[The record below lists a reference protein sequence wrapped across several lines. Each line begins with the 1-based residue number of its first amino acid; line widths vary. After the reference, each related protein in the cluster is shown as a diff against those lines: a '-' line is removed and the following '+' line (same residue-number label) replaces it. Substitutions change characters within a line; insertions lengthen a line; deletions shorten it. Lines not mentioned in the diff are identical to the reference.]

1 METKKPRFS
10 TVAEMLKFN
19 IWCLKSQPKLKKQK
33 KIFLVIVVMSEKKRI
48 FAIWLNNK
56 NIDDMKVKE
65 LVEKLNLKVLCGE
78 SGLDRDI
85 DGCYVSDLLSD
96 VMGNAEMGNVW
107 VTLQTHK
114 NVMAIASLKELA
126 CVILVKGLTA
136 SEDTVEQSNEEGIP
150 FLSTDMQTYETVGK
164 IYQLLNQ

>member
-1 METKKPRFS
+1 
-10 TVAEMLKFN
+10 
-19 IWCLKSQPKLKKQK
+19 
-33 KIFLVIVVMSEKKRI
+33 
-48 FAIWLNNK
+48 
-56 NIDDMKVKE
+56 MKVKE
-65 LVEKLNLKVLCGE
+65 LVEKLNLKVLSGE

-85 DGCYVSDLLSD
+85 DGCYVSELLSD

-136 SEDTVEQSNEEGIP
+136 SEDTMEQSNEEGIP
-150 FLSTDMQTYETVGK
+150 FLSTEMQTYETVGK
-164 IYQLLNQ
+164 IYQLLNC

>member
-1 METKKPRFS
+1 
-10 TVAEMLKFN
+10 
-19 IWCLKSQPKLKKQK
+19 
-33 KIFLVIVVMSEKKRI
+33 
-48 FAIWLNNK
+48 
-56 NIDDMKVKE
+56 MKVRE
-65 LVEKLNLKVLCGE
+65 LVEKLNLKVVSGE
-78 SGLDRDI
+78 KGLDRDI

-126 CVILVKGLTA
+126 CVILVKNLMP
-136 SEDTVEQSNEEGIP
+136 SDDTIEQSNEEGIP

-164 IYQLLNQ
+164 IYQLLNA